1 MADDNKKEFSIDV
14 TLNPF
19 AEFNKKGVPPEWFAA
34 RPKLTN
40 IVKAIDVKR
49 SMKLDARK
57 WKKKDLENG
66 VYAVARY
73 DLALFSTALKAMEKD
88 IDKAFDKK
96 KDKQKRDTKYYKN
109 TKTETKDET
118 AALSTAEKK
127 VTALWNKVSKSIKD
141 KVSLALDEVAA
152 DKGDNK
158 KAIAV
163 GKQALKVFNQVN
175 TADLFANPINDT
187 LAILKRLSTTIG
199 KASNDKDDAFK
210 VALRDLR
217 DVESDYDLTAKSTGK
232 VAKMFLA
239 LGDKMSK
246 EKSAD
251 AELQKF
257 GESIVK
263 DAKPNLEE
271 LKKNIKD
278 LGKDLDALVNFVA
291 KGDREMKDINAK
303 AAKFKSDHEKK
314 KGSAKATIAK
324 MDNLAKDF
332 KKIERKLK

>member
-14 TLNPF
+14 TINPF
-19 AEFNKKGVPPEWFAA
+19 GEFNKKGLPPEWFAA
-34 RPKLTN
+34 RPKLMN

-49 SMKLDARK
+49 SLKLDARK

-66 VYAVARY
+66 VYAVAKY
-73 DLALFSTALKAMEKD
+73 DLALFSTALKTMEKGVE
-88 IDKAFDKK
+88 KAFDKK
-96 KDKQKRDTKYYKN
+96 KDKQKRDAKYYKN

-118 AALSTAEKK
+118 AALSNAEKK
-127 VTALWNKVSKSIKD
+127 VTALWNKVSKSIND

-163 GKQALKVFNQVN
+163 GKQALKVFNQVD
-175 TADLFANPINDT
+175 TSDLFANPINDV
-187 LAILKRLSTTIG
+187 LAILKRLSKTIE
-199 KASNDKDDAFK
+199 KAGNDKDDAFK
-210 VALRDLR
+210 AALRDLR
-217 DVESDYDLTAKSTGK
+217 GVESDYDLTAKSTGK

-257 GESIVK
+257 GAIIAKDVK
-263 DAKPNLEE
+263 SNLED

-291 KGDREMKDINAK
+291 KGDHEIKDIDAR
-303 AAKFKSDHEKK
+303 AADFKSDHEKK

-324 MDNLAKDF
+324 MNDLAKEF